1 MYIESFLRLGGFK
14 KLLYRAS
21 SSYFSSTCPQCAGG
35 QEIGKFHQKWTN
47 LTKKSKNLQNF
58 LNENPRNDIGS
69 TNTIKKDYM
78 KPFPKENL

>member
-1 MYIESFLRLGGFK
+1 MLGGFIK
-14 KLLYRAS
+14 SQIRAPS
-21 SSYFSSTCPQCAGG
+21 LYFSSTCPQCAGG
-35 QEIGKFHQKWTN
+35 QEIGKFHQNWTN

-58 LNENPRNDIGS
+58 LNENPRNDMVS